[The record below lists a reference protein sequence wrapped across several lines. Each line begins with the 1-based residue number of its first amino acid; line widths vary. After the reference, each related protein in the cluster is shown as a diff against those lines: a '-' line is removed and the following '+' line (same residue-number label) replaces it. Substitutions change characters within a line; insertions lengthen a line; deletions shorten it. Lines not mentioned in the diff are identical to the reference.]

1 MPEPIREPPVGKSS
15 LLCLGRIVGVH
26 GIRGG
31 LKLLSYAESTAVFT
45 AGRRVRLRD
54 AQGAEAPFTLR
65 ETRPRRGGLVLY
77 LEGVED
83 RAAAEGLVGRDLL
96 VDRAELPPLPEGTY
110 YWEDL
115 IGLSVFEADG
125 RFLGRLASIL
135 PTGSNDVYVVRDDRR
150 EILVPALA
158 AVIRE
163 VDLVSGRMVVALPEG
178 LA

>member
-1 MPEPIREPPVGKSS
+1 MGEPSQ
-15 LLCLGRIVGVH
+15 LCLGRIVGVH

-31 LKLLSYAESTAVFT
+31 LKLLSYAESPAVFT
-45 AGRRVRLRD
+45 PGRRVRLRD
-54 AQGAEAPFTLR
+54 AQGAEARFTLR
-65 ETRPRRGGLVLY
+65 EVRPRKGGLVLY
-77 LEGVED
+77 LEEVQD
-83 RAAAEGLVGRDLL
+83 RATAEGLWGRDLF
-96 VDRAELPPLPEGTY
+96 VERDELPPLPEGTY

-125 RFLGRLASIL
+125 RFLGRLTSIL
-135 PTGSNDVYVVRDDRR
+135 PTGSNDVYIVRDAQR

-163 VDLVSGRMVVALPEG
+163 VDLASGRMVVALPEG

>member
-1 MPEPIREPPVGKSS
+1 MGKSS
-15 LLCLGRIVGVH
+15 LLCLGRIIGVH

-31 LKLLSYAESTAVFT
+31 LKFLSYAESPDVFT

-54 AQGAEAPFTLR
+54 ARGADAPFTLR
-65 ETRPRRGGLVLY
+65 ETRLRRGGLVLY

-83 RAAAEGLVGRDLL
+83 RTAAEGLVGRDLL
-96 VDRAELPPLPEGTY
+96 VDRAELPPLPEGAY

-125 RFLGRLASIL
+125 RLLGRLVSIL
-135 PTGSNDVYVVRDDRR
+135 PTGSNDVYVVRDARR

-178 LA
+178 LP